1 MAMMMSICMRCVAW
15 SSSFSFLGGVEK
27 PGWCEGF
34 CWKRGGE
41 NKIKYNQGGRELRE
55 QACYVCKDV
64 VMEREGDQSRDRDCL
79 IIV

>member
-1 MAMMMSICMRCVAW
+1 M
-15 SSSFSFLGGVEK
+15 
-27 PGWCEGF
+27 
-34 CWKRGGE
+34 
-41 NKIKYNQGGRELRE
+41 RE